1 MFTCT
6 SGMTDFRGKWIVVE
20 GPDRIGKTTLIRNLQ
35 HRITHQGLNV
45 MTNGFPRRST
55 PIGKLLDKSLKTH
68 GLIKDWK
75 AQTLTFLSDM
85 LEAQIEMA
93 LWRAPEN
100 GSGVVIT
107 DRYTMSTYA
116 YAKAQ
121 HDISQLDDDAW
132 LMCSLNLVPQPDI
145 YILLTPEEGDTQFL
159 ESRSGY
165 GADVTERSD
174 IQQKVITHLDEFV
187 TRQEFINT
195 TNTQFIRVTVNSNDT
210 PETVC
215 DRLAMPELEKQLRE
229 FTTDAS
235 VDGNADVSAD
245 TPDSLDRFGCD

>member
-1 MFTCT
+1 
-6 SGMTDFRGKWIVVE
+6 MTDFRGKWIVVE

-85 LEAQIEMA
+85 LEAQRETT
-93 LWRAPEN
+93 LWRSPEN

-145 YILLTPEEGDTQFL
+145 YVLLTPEEGDTQFL
-159 ESRSGY
+159 EARSGY
-165 GADVTERSD
+165 GADVTESSD

-187 TRQEFINT
+187 TRQEIINM
-195 TNTQFIRVTVNSNDT
+195 TNTQFIRVTVSSDDA
-210 PETVC
+210 PEMVC
-215 DRLAMPELEKQLRE
+215 DRLVMPELEKFVKE
-229 FTTDAS
+229 FTTDVG
-235 VDGNADVSAD
+235 VDEPATAVVNS
-245 TPDSLDRFGCD
+245 PDSLDGLGRD

>member
-1 MFTCT
+1 
-6 SGMTDFRGKWIVVE
+6 MTNFSGKWIVVE
-20 GPDRIGKTTLIRNLQ
+20 GPDRIGKTTLIHNIQ
-35 HRITHQGLNV
+35 HRITHKGLNV

-55 PIGKLLDKSLKTH
+55 PIGKLLDKSLKTR

-85 LEAQIEMA
+85 LEAQSEIS

-132 LMCSLNLVPQPDI
+132 LMCSLSLVPQPDI
-145 YILLTPEEGDTQFL
+145 YVLLTPDEGDTHFL
-159 ESRSGY
+159 EARSGY
-165 GADVTERSD
+165 GADVTERTD
-174 IQQKVITHLDEFV
+174 VQQKVITHLDEFV

-195 TNTQFIRVTVNSNDT
+195 TNTQFIRITVNSDDT

-215 DRLAMPELEKQLRE
+215 DRLVMPELEKQVSE
-229 FTTDAS
+229 CTTDAS
-235 VDGNADVSAD
+235 VDGNVDVCVD
-245 TPDSLDRFGCD
+245 TPDSLDGLESD

>member
-1 MFTCT
+1 MTVFR
-6 SGMTDFRGKWIVVE
+6 GRTDFRGKWIVVE
-20 GPDRIGKTTLIRNLQ
+20 GPDRIGKTTLIHNLQ

-75 AQTLTFLSDM
+75 SQTLIFLSDM
-85 LEAQIEMA
+85 LEAQTEMS

-121 HDISQLDDDAW
+121 HVINQLSDDAW
-132 LMCSLNLVPQPDI
+132 LMCSLSLIPQPDI
-145 YILLTPEEGDTQFL
+145 YVLLTPEEGGTRFL
-159 ESRSGY
+159 ETRSGY
-165 GADVTERSD
+165 GADVTERLD

-195 TNTQFIRVTVNSNDT
+195 TNTQFIRITVSGDDT

-215 DRLAMPELEKQLRE
+215 DRLVMPELEKLVRE
-229 FTTDAS
+229 FTTDVG
-235 VDGNADVSAD
+235 VDGPATAVVNS
-245 TPDSLDRFGCD
+245 PDSLDGLGRD

>member
-1 MFTCT
+1 MANF
-6 SGMTDFRGKWIVVE
+6 SGKWIVVE
-20 GPDRIGKTTLIRNLQ
+20 GPDRIGKTTLIRGLQ
-35 HRITHQGLNV
+35 HRITQQGLNV

-68 GLIKDWK
+68 GLIKDWR

-85 LEAQIEMA
+85 LEAQTEMA

-100 GSGVVIT
+100 SSGVVIT

-121 HDISQLDDDAW
+121 HDISQLHDDAW
-132 LMCSLNLVPQPDI
+132 LMCSLSLVPQPDI

-159 ESRSGY
+159 EARSGY

-174 IQQKVITHLDEFV
+174 VQQKVLTHLDEFV

-195 TNTQFIRVTVNSNDT
+195 TNTQFIRITVSSDDT

-215 DRLAMPELEKQLRE
+215 DSLVMPELEKHVRE
-229 FTTDAS
+229 FTADVG
-235 VDGNADVSAD
+235 VDGPATAVVNS
-245 TPDSLDRFGCD
+245 PDSLDGLGRD